1 VDTPSRHVSD
11 FVKAVCRWVFP
22 LRDVWGTR
30 HNLNCFLSALDKYIL
45 LDRIETFDLAHVVH
59 GIRISDIPWL
69 KGSTELSLGKS
80 GGKKKKKKTGK
91 QQSREDPVVDD
102 GSAMDARRRH
112 AYGTLQNLHRF
123 MFWLYSEFIN
133 PLLSSCF
140 YATEAE
146 GCGSKVLFY
155 RKPVWSEIVRRGQKQ
170 LQQNFIQVRPLCM
183 HSCMHVL
190 CVRCCMS
197 PSTYDHT
204 ELVSYL
210 CMYLSIYLLS

>member
-1 VDTPSRHVSD
+1 M
-11 FVKAVCRWVFP
+11 
-22 LRDVWGTR
+22 
-30 HNLNCFLSALDKYIL
+30 NCFLSALDKYIL

-69 KGSTELSLGKS
+69 KSSTGLSLGNS

-102 GSAMDARRRH
+102 GSAMDDGRRH
-112 AYGTLQNLHRF
+112 AYGTSQIFHRF
-123 MFWLYSEFIN
+123 MFWLYSDFIN

-140 YATEAE
+140 YATESE

-183 HSCMHVL
+183 HSFMHTCAL
-190 CVRCCMS
+190 C
-197 PSTYDHT
+197 
-204 ELVSYL
+204 
-210 CMYLSIYLLS
+210 